1 MFSSIEQIIEDFRQ
15 GKMVILV
22 DDEDRE
28 NEGDLIISAHA
39 VRTDDINFMA
49 SQARGLICLT
59 LTEQRCQQLNLPLMV
74 SNNSSGTN
82 FTVSIDAKEASTGIS
97 AAERA
102 HTIRRAVDP
111 NAIAQDFV
119 QPGHVFPLMARSGG
133 TLIRA
138 GHTEAG
144 CDLSLL
150 AGEAEPA
157 AVIVEIMN
165 EDGSMARRPDLE
177 VFAKKYGIKIGTIAD
192 LIRYRMRH
200 EKLLKRTHSEPLDND
215 FGAFQLHHYQDAI
228 NQQQHYALTFGDYET
243 PPFTLVRVHVQ
254 SVLHD
259 MFANQNSKHRWYSSE
274 VMAKIVENGHGVL
287 VVLTEDY
294 NPVDDAKNFGK
305 GAAILS
311 DLGIKKMEVLGSEQ
325 GNQPYSGFGLE
336 AVRFIPKGD
345 KA

>member
-144 CDLSLL
+144 CDLSML
-150 AGEAEPA
+150 AGEADPA

-200 EKLLKRTHSEPLDND
+200 EKLLKHTHSEELRNE
-215 FGAFQLHHYQDAI
+215 FGTFELHYYQDTI
-228 NQQQHYALTFGDYET
+228 NQQQHYALTFGDYRAQ
-243 PPFTLVRVHVQ
+243 PYTLVRAHVQ
-254 SVLHD
+254 SALHD
-259 MFANQNSKHRWYSSE
+259 ILFSQTNAYRWRSAE
-274 VMAKIVENGHGVL
+274 VMEKIVENGHGVL
-287 VVLTEDY
+287 VILSEESSQA
-294 NPVDDAKNFGK
+294 DDAKNFGK

-325 GNQPYSGFGLE
+325 GNQPYSGFGLDV
-336 AVRFIPKGD
+336 VRFIPKGD
-345 KA
+345 TA